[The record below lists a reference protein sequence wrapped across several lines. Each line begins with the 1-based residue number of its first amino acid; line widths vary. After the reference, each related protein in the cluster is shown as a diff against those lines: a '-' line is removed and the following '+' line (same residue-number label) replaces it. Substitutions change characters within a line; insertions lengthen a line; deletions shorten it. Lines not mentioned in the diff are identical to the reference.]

1 MLSKKYQK
9 QFNFKMKNFF
19 SINDVNNLDELV
31 NKAISIKAN
40 PLANNA
46 LGKGKT
52 IGLVFLNSSL
62 RTRLSSQ
69 KAAQN
74 LGLNTIILNA
84 NQEAWT
90 WEFEDGS
97 IMNGSTVEHVKD
109 AANVLSQYCDIIGI
123 RCFAGLQNKEEDS
136 SEKIYSLFEKYA
148 TVPVVSLESATLH
161 PLQSL
166 ADCITIKEHLPLN
179 KKPKVVLTWAPHIK
193 AIPHAVG
200 NSFAQWMN
208 ATDYEFV
215 ITHPKGYE
223 LDSQFTKEAT
233 IEYNQEKAL
242 ENADF
247 VYVKNWSSF
256 ENYGEILPVEVDW
269 MLTNQKLENTNN
281 AKIMHCLPVR
291 RNVEISDEVL
301 DSDNAL
307 IYQQA
312 NNRTFAAQVVFEQI
326 LQNHEKN

>member
-1 MLSKKYQK
+1 M
-9 QFNFKMKNFF
+9 NRFF
-19 SINDVNNLDELV
+19 SVNDITDLHTTIKEAIALKKAPQQNNH
-31 NKAISIKAN
+31 
-40 PLANNA
+40 

-62 RTRLSSQ
+62 RTRLSTQ

-74 LGLNTIILNA
+74 LGLHTIILNA

-90 WEFEDGS
+90 WEFEEGA
-97 IMNGSTVEHVKD
+97 IMNGNTVEHVKD

-123 RCFAGLQNKEEDS
+123 RCFAGLINKEDDI
-136 SEKIYSLFEKYA
+136 SEKVYTLFEKYA

-166 ADCITIKEHLPLN
+166 ADCITIEEHLPKN
-179 KKPKVVLTWAPHIK
+179 KNPKVVLTWAPHIK
-193 AIPHAVG
+193 PIPQAVG

-208 ATDYEFV
+208 ATNYEFV
-215 ITHPKGYE
+215 ITHPEGYE
-223 LDSQFTKEAT
+223 LDIEFTKDAK

-256 ENYGEILPVEVDW
+256 KDYGKIIPVDEDW
-269 MLTNQKLENTNN
+269 LLTNDKLKTSNN

-301 DSDNAL
+301 DSENSL
-307 IYQQA
+307 VYQQA
-312 NNRTFAAQVVFEQI
+312 NNRTFAAQII
-326 LQNHEKN
+326 LQKILENNE